1 MCLFVWQEESFMLT
15 MGHEMDTPPG
25 RIHGIPSP
33 QRTGHPYLHGKTR
46 FGYNIDDEWPHILER
61 FTIE

>member
-1 MCLFVWQEESFMLT
+1 MLT

-46 FGYNIDDEWPHILER
+46 FGDNIDDEWPHILER